1 MFFFITDTLTGL
13 NSKLL
18 HDSTYRSSA
27 SSNKE
32 NPLGTPCIVNHF
44 SFFQLLLLV
53 YLFSGSSIFSQFDSD
68 VPFCLF
74 PILLGVYEV
83 SWTWR
88 YMPFTKA
95 GKFQPLFLWIFLLT
109 HSLSLLSF
117 WDSKNTYLREFF

>member
-53 YLFSGSSIFSQFDSD
+53 YLFSGSSIS
-68 VPFCLF
+68 
-74 PILLGVYEV
+74 GV
-83 SWTWR
+83 S
-88 YMPFTKA
+88 
-95 GKFQPLFLWIFLLT
+95 
-109 HSLSLLSF
+109 
-117 WDSKNTYLREFF
+117 